1 MVTTITTITTAQ
13 VTPMDTAAMQQYN
26 LILSQKIDHN
36 RMIPVQDLLADTVPR
51 LTPCSKLTM
60 H

>member
-1 MVTTITTITTAQ
+1 MVTITTAQ
-13 VTPMDTAAMQQYN
+13 VTPMDTAAMQRYSP
-26 LILSQKIDHN
+26 ILSQKIGHN
-36 RMIPVQDLLADTVPR
+36 QTTLVQDLLADTVPR